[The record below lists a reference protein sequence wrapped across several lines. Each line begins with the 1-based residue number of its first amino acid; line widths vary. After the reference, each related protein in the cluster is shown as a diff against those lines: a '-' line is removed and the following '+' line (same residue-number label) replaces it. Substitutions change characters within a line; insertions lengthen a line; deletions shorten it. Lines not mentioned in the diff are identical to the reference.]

1 MQNLTLFFNFFKKR
15 EQNLLTMSVQE
26 KYSRIVQLS
35 EALGARESF
44 AREENG
50 VFVMGGTVQTPYQ
63 KDQIWD
69 AIKAIGGENPSDII
83 ADIRTDVSDYYTK
96 HVVTKNDTLSK
107 IARHYYGDMMKY
119 PVIFDA
125 NRNIL
130 DNPNVIHDGQVLVI
144 PNL

>member
-1 MQNLTLFFNFFKKR
+1 MKLCEN
-15 EQNLLTMSVQE
+15 
-26 KYSRIVQLS
+26 
-35 EALGARESF
+35 LGARESF
-44 AREENG
+44 VREENG
-50 VFVMGGTVQTPYQ
+50 VFVMGATVQTLYQ

-69 AIKAIGGENPSDII
+69 AIKAVGGENPSDII

-96 HVVTKNDTLSK
+96 HIVTKNDTLSK

-125 NRNIL
+125 NRDIL
-130 DNPNVIHDGQVLVI
+130 DNPNVIHEGQVLVI